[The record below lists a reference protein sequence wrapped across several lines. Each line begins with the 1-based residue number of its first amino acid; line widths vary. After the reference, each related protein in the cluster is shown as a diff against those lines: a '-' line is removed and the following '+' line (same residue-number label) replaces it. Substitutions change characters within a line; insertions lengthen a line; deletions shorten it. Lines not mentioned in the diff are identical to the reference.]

1 MSSGSS
7 SSPSSTSSKPAPAK
21 DQNQTPARIPRLGW
35 VVAFLGVTTLIAWAY
50 TQFSSEIQSRR
61 VAARLERFAPAPQ
74 FQFTAQDGSR
84 VSSSDLK
91 GKIWVAN
98 FIFTR
103 CAGPCPV
110 MTSRMAELNQALG
123 EKSQGVELVSITV
136 DPENDTPEVLKEYAE
151 RVGAVPERW
160 KFLTGPKD
168 QIDNVVV
175 KGFLQGLSRESPG
188 APIHSTRFVLVDRDG
203 WMRGFL
209 NGDDPEISQ
218 KLLMDIGDLLREAPS
233 VGKN

>member
-7 SSPSSTSSKPAPAK
+7 SSPSSTSSKPPAPDESQA
-21 DQNQTPARIPRLGW
+21 PPRIPRLGW
-35 VVAFLGVTTLIAWAY
+35 VIAFLGITMLIAWAY
-50 TQFSSEIQSRR
+50 TQFSADIRSRR
-61 VAARLERFAPAPQ
+61 VASRLERLAPAPQ
-74 FQFTAQDGSR
+74 FQFTAQDGTT
-84 VSSSDLK
+84 VSNADFK
-91 GKIWVAN
+91 GKVWVAN

-110 MTSRMAELNQALG
+110 MTSRMAELNQALSG
-123 EKSQGVELVSITV
+123 KAKDVELVSITV
-136 DPENDTPEVLKEYAE
+136 DPEYDTPQVLKEYGE
-151 RVGAVPERW
+151 RVGASPDKW

-168 QIDNVVV
+168 QIEATVM
-175 KGFLQGLSRESPG
+175 KGFLQALSREPSG

-209 NGDDPEISQ
+209 DGNDPELAQ